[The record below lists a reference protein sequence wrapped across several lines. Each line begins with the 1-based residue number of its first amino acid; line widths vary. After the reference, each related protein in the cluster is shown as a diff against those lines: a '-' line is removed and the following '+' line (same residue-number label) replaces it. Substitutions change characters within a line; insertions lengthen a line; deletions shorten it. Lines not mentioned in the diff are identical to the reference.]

1 MVKKIILATAVFVLA
16 LTGLFLFGCQ
26 GSTAGNQANQ
36 GLWVTGEGK
45 VQATPDVANIQLGIQ
60 AQALTVAEAQAQAN
74 TAMTAVMN
82 ALKANGVADA
92 DIQTRYFNIQKITRW
107 DTDKQQEITIG
118 YQVSNVVVA
127 KVRNVGKAGTVIDAV
142 TLAGGDL
149 TRVDSVSF
157 DVDDPIHFY
166 DQAREKA
173 MADAAD
179 KAKRLADLAGVKLG
193 KAIYINEGSSS
204 AIPPTPIYSRSEAA
218 GAAFDTTQIS
228 AGQMEI
234 ILNVQV
240 VYEIR

>member
-1 MVKKIILATAVFVLA
+1 MIKKIILATAVFVLV
-16 LTGLFLFGCQ
+16 LTGLFLFGCR

-92 DIQTRYFNIQKITRW
+92 DIQTRYFNIQKVTRW
-107 DTDKQQEITIG
+107 DADKQQEITIG

-127 KVRNVGKAGTVIDAV
+127 KVRNVEKAGTVIDAV

-193 KAIYINEGSSS
+193 KAIYINEGSAS
-204 AIPPTPIYSRSEAA
+204 AIPPTPIYSKSEAA